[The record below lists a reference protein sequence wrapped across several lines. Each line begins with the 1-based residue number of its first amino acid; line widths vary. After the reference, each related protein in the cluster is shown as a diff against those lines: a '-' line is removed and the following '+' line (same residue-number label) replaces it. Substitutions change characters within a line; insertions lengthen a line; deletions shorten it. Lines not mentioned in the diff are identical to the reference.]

1 MVVRKLY
8 QSASSAKRRRRPV
21 FLSMEN
27 GSVYKMKIK
36 RKSLAAYYLMM
47 LPGLIM
53 LIMFN
58 LVPLCGIVMAFQ
70 KFSPG
75 KGILGSPWIGLENFQ
90 YMFSMRDTW
99 SILYNTIYIAFFKII
114 GNLLVPLAF
123 ALILNEVRHLWFKR
137 AVQTIVYLPHF
148 LSWVILASIVLNIFG
163 YNGPVNEVISVLGG
177 ERVMFFANEK
187 LFPWMIIITD
197 IWKEYGF
204 NAVIYLAALTG
215 IDQSLYEAA
224 MVDGAGR
231 WKQLC
236 HITLPEIRTTVVLL
250 AVLALGNVMN
260 ANFDQIF
267 NLYNP
272 LVYSTGD
279 IIDTWV
285 YRTGL
290 VNLQFSLATAV
301 GVLKSVVGFAL
312 ISISYFLASKFAD
325 YHIF

>member
-1 MVVRKLY
+1 
-8 QSASSAKRRRRPV
+8 
-21 FLSMEN
+21 
-27 GSVYKMKIK
+27 MKK
-36 RKSLAAYYLMM
+36 KSTGIYYLMM
-47 LPGLIM
+47 LPGLAM
-53 LIMFN
+53 LILFN
-58 LVPLCGIVMAFQ
+58 IVPLMGIIMAFQ

-75 KGILGSPWIGLENFQ
+75 KGILGSPWVGLENFRF
-90 YMFSMRDTW
+90 MFSMNDTW
-99 SILYNTIYIAFFKII
+99 NILYNTFYIAVFKII
-114 GNLLVPLAF
+114 GNLLVPLIF
-123 ALILNEVRHLWFKR
+123 ALMLNEVRQMRFKR
-137 AVQTIVYLPHF
+137 AVQTICYLPHF
-148 LSWVILASIVLNIFG
+148 LSWVILASIILNIFG
-163 YNGPVNEVISVLGG
+163 YEGPVNSIIQFFGG
-177 ERVMFFANEK
+177 DRVMFFANERM
-187 LFPWMIIITD
+187 FPWLIIFTD

-215 IDQSLYEAA
+215 IDQALYEAA

-231 WKQLC
+231 WKQLW
-236 HITLPEIRTTVVLL
+236 HITLPEIRTTIVLL
-250 AVLALGNVMN
+250 TVLALGNVMN

-301 GVLKSVVGFAL
+301 GLLKSVVGFVM
-312 ISISYFLASKFAD
+312 ISCSYFLASRFAD

>member
-1 MVVRKLY
+1 MKKIG
-8 QSASSAKRRRRPV
+8 Q
-21 FLSMEN
+21 N
-27 GSVYKMKIK
+27 GMK
-36 RKSLAAYYLMM
+36 RKSIVCYYIMM
-47 LPGLIM
+47 LPGLVM

-58 LVPLCGIVMAFQ
+58 LVPLCGLVMAFQ

-75 KGILGSPWIGLENFQ
+75 KGIVGSPWVGLENFRF
-90 YMFSMRDTW
+90 MFSMNDTFK
-99 SILYNTIYIAFFKII
+99 ILYNTFYIAFFKII
-114 GNLLVPLAF
+114 GNLIVPLIF
-123 ALILNEVRHLWFKR
+123 ALMLNEVRQMHFKR
-137 AVQTIVYLPHF
+137 TVQTIVYLPHF
-148 LSWVILASIVLNIFG
+148 LSWVILASIILNVFG
-163 YNGPVNEVISVLGG
+163 YEGPVNSILQFFGR
-177 ERVMFFANEK
+177 ERIMFFANEK
-187 LFPWMIIITD
+187 MFPWLIIITD

-215 IDQSLYEAA
+215 IDQALYEAA

-231 WKQLC
+231 WKQLW
-236 HITLPEIRTTVVLL
+236 HITLPEIRTTIVLL
-250 AVLALGNVMN
+250 TVLALGNVMN

-301 GVLKSVVGFAL
+301 GVLKSFVGFVM

>member
-1 MVVRKLY
+1 M
-8 QSASSAKRRRRPV
+8 
-21 FLSMEN
+21 
-27 GSVYKMKIK
+27 K
-36 RKSLAAYYLMM
+36 RKSIGAYYIMM
-47 LPGLIM
+47 LPGLII
-53 LIMFN
+53 LVLFN
-58 LVPLCGIVMAFQ
+58 LVPLLGIVMAFQ
-70 KFSPG
+70 NFSPG
-75 KGILGSPWIGLENFQ
+75 KGILGSPWVGLENFRF
-90 YMFSMRDTW
+90 MFSMRDTW
-99 SILYNTIYIAFFKII
+99 NILYNTFFIAFFKII
-114 GNLLVPLAF
+114 GNLLVPLIF
-123 ALILNEVRHLWFKR
+123 ALLLNEVRSLKFKR
-137 AVQTIVYLPHF
+137 TVQTIVYLPHF
-148 LSWVILASIVLNIFG
+148 LSWVILASIILNIFG
-163 YNGPVNEVISVLGG
+163 YEGPVNAVIELFGG
-177 ERVMFFANEK
+177 EKILFFANAK
-187 LFPWMIIITD
+187 MFPWLVILTD

-215 IDQSLYEAA
+215 IDQTLYEAA

-231 WKQLC
+231 FKQLW

-290 VNLQFSLATAV
+290 ENLQFSLATAV
-301 GVLKSVVGFAL
+301 GLLKSVVGFVM
-312 ISISYFLASKFAD
+312 ISCSYLLASKFAN

>member
-1 MVVRKLY
+1 
-8 QSASSAKRRRRPV
+8 
-21 FLSMEN
+21 
-27 GSVYKMKIK
+27 
-36 RKSLAAYYLMM
+36 MM
-47 LPGLIM
+47 LPGLII
-53 LIMFN
+53 LVLFN
-58 LVPLCGIVMAFQ
+58 LVPLLGIVMAFQ
-70 KFSPG
+70 NFSPG
-75 KGILGSPWIGLENFQ
+75 KGILGSPWVGLENFRF
-90 YMFSMRDTW
+90 MFSMRDTW
-99 SILYNTIYIAFFKII
+99 NILYNTFFIAFFKII
-114 GNLLVPLAF
+114 GNLLVPLIF
-123 ALILNEVRHLWFKR
+123 ALLLNEVRSLKFKR
-137 AVQTIVYLPHF
+137 TVQTIVYLPHF
-148 LSWVILASIVLNIFG
+148 LSWVILASIILNIFG
-163 YNGPVNEVISVLGG
+163 YEGPVNAVIELFGG
-177 ERVMFFANEK
+177 EKILFFANAK
-187 LFPWMIIITD
+187 MFPWLVILTD

-215 IDQSLYEAA
+215 IDQTLYEAA

-231 WKQLC
+231 FKQLW

-290 VNLQFSLATAV
+290 ENLQFSLATAV
-301 GVLKSVVGFAL
+301 GLLKSVVGFVM
-312 ISISYFLASKFAD
+312 ISCSYLLASKFAN

>member
-1 MVVRKLY
+1 M
-8 QSASSAKRRRRPV
+8 
-21 FLSMEN
+21 
-27 GSVYKMKIK
+27 K
-36 RKSLAAYYLMM
+36 RKSIGAYYVMM
-47 LPGLIM
+47 LPGLII
-53 LIMFN
+53 LVLFN
-58 LVPLCGIVMAFQ
+58 LVPLLGIVMAFQ
-70 KFSPG
+70 NFSPG
-75 KGILGSPWIGLENFQ
+75 KGILGSPWVGLENFRF
-90 YMFSMRDTW
+90 MFSMRDTW
-99 SILYNTIYIAFFKII
+99 NILYNTFFIAFFKIV
-114 GNLLVPLAF
+114 GNLLVPLIF
-123 ALILNEVRHLWFKR
+123 ALLLNEVRSLKFKR
-137 AVQTIVYLPHF
+137 TVQTIVYLPHF
-148 LSWVILASIVLNIFG
+148 LSWVILASIILNIFG
-163 YNGPVNEVISVLGG
+163 YEGPVNAVIELFGG
-177 ERVMFFANEK
+177 EKILFFANAK
-187 LFPWMIIITD
+187 MFPWLVIFTD

-215 IDQSLYEAA
+215 IDQTLYEAA

-231 WKQLC
+231 FKQLW

-290 VNLQFSLATAV
+290 ENLQFSLATAV
-301 GVLKSVVGFAL
+301 GLLKSLVGFVM
-312 ISISYFLASKFAD
+312 ISCSYLLASKFAN

>member
-1 MVVRKLY
+1 
-8 QSASSAKRRRRPV
+8 
-21 FLSMEN
+21 
-27 GSVYKMKIK
+27 
-36 RKSLAAYYLMM
+36 MM
-47 LPGLIM
+47 LPGLII
-53 LIMFN
+53 LVLFN
-58 LVPLCGIVMAFQ
+58 LVPLLGIVMAFQ
-70 KFSPG
+70 NFSPG
-75 KGILGSPWIGLENFQ
+75 KGILGSPWVGLENFRF
-90 YMFSMRDTW
+90 MFSMRDTW
-99 SILYNTIYIAFFKII
+99 NILYNTFFIAFFKIV
-114 GNLLVPLAF
+114 GNLLVPLIF
-123 ALILNEVRHLWFKR
+123 ALLLNEVRSLKFKR
-137 AVQTIVYLPHF
+137 TVQTIVYLPHF
-148 LSWVILASIVLNIFG
+148 LSWVILASIILNIFG
-163 YNGPVNEVISVLGG
+163 YEGPVNAVIELFGG
-177 ERVMFFANEK
+177 EKILFFANAK
-187 LFPWMIIITD
+187 MFPWLVIFTD

-215 IDQSLYEAA
+215 IDQTLYEAA

-231 WKQLC
+231 FKQLW

-290 VNLQFSLATAV
+290 ENLQFSLATAV
-301 GVLKSVVGFAL
+301 GLLKSLVGFVM
-312 ISISYFLASKFAD
+312 ISCSYLLASKFAN

>member
-1 MVVRKLY
+1 M
-8 QSASSAKRRRRPV
+8 
-21 FLSMEN
+21 
-27 GSVYKMKIK
+27 K
-36 RKSLAAYYLMM
+36 RKSIVCYYIMM
-47 LPGLIM
+47 LPGLVM

-58 LVPLCGIVMAFQ
+58 LVPLCGLVMAFQ

-75 KGILGSPWIGLENFQ
+75 KGIVGSPWVGLENFRF
-90 YMFSMRDTW
+90 MFSMNDTFK
-99 SILYNTIYIAFFKII
+99 ILYNTFYIAFFKII
-114 GNLLVPLAF
+114 GNLIVPLIF
-123 ALILNEVRHLWFKR
+123 ALMLNEVRQMHFKR
-137 AVQTIVYLPHF
+137 TVQTIVYLPHF
-148 LSWVILASIVLNIFG
+148 LSWVILASIILNVFG
-163 YNGPVNEVISVLGG
+163 YEGPVNSILQFFGR
-177 ERVMFFANEK
+177 ERIMFFANEK
-187 LFPWMIIITD
+187 MFPWLIIITD

-215 IDQSLYEAA
+215 IDQALYEAA

-231 WKQLC
+231 WKQLW
-236 HITLPEIRTTVVLL
+236 HITLPEIRTTIVLL
-250 AVLALGNVMN
+250 TVLALGNVMN

-301 GVLKSVVGFAL
+301 GVLKSFVGFVM